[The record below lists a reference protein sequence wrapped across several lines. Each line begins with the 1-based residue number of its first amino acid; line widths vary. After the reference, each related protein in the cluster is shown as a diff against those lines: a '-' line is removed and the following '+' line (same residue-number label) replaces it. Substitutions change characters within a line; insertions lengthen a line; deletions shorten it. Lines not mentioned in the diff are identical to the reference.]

1 MNENK
6 TPRAAAL
13 LPIAVFLVLYLG
25 LGIVLEYVL
34 KVKMG
39 FYQIPIV
46 VAFLVAILVACLQNR
61 SISFDEKLV
70 LMGQGIGDKNIVTMI
85 LIFLAA
91 GIFVGVTGRSSAE
104 AVAYFLL
111 SIAPAKLAVAV
122 LFVVACFVSMAMGTS
137 VGTIT
142 LLTPIAAA
150 VAKDSG
156 FSLPLCVGVRHGRQ
170 PCSETTCPSSPT
182 PPSPPAPPRAC
193 QMRDKFR
200 ANFRIALP
208 AALATLAVIL
218 VLSALRVS
226 VAHDPLR

>member
-1 MNENK
+1 MNEKK

-61 SISFDEKLV
+61 GTSFDEKLT

-91 GIFVGVTGRSSAE
+91 GVFVGVTGRSSAE

-111 SIAPAKLAVAV
+111 
-122 LFVVACFVSMAMGTS
+122 
-137 VGTIT
+137 
-142 LLTPIAAA
+142 
-150 VAKDSG
+150 
-156 FSLPLCVGVRHGRQ
+156 
-170 PCSETTCPSSPT
+170 
-182 PPSPPAPPRAC
+182 
-193 QMRDKFR
+193 
-200 ANFRIALP
+200 
-208 AALATLAVIL
+208 
-218 VLSALRVS
+218 
-226 VAHDPLR
+226 

>member
-61 SISFDEKLV
+61 SISFDEKLA

-91 GIFVGVTGRSSAE
+91 GVFVGVTGRSSAE
-104 AVAYFLL
+104 AVAYFL
-111 SIAPAKLAVAV
+111 PA
-122 LFVVACFVSMAMGTS
+122 S
-137 VGTIT
+137 VRG
-142 LLTPIAAA
+142 L
-150 VAKDSG
+150 
-156 FSLPLCVGVRHGRQ
+156 RYGRQ
-170 PCSETTCPSSPT
+170 HVRRQPVLY
-182 PPSPPAPPRAC
+182 
-193 QMRDKFR
+193 FR
-200 ANFRIALP
+200 HHHRRLLHPGLP
-208 AALATLAVIL
+208 NEG
-218 VLSALRVS
+218 
-226 VAHDPLR
+226 